1 LSCLG
6 TTCPKFG
13 KAVEIGR
20 RDHLAVPALRCL
32 DQRQP
37 VPVCDPPSAT
47 PAVHRR
53 HRDAEIQRKG
63 FQVGLHDAL
72 FANLA
77 NMSRPRTVAKPAID
91 QMQSTCDTLAM
102 TTTDLTRLPTKTEM
116 QDGFARR
123 VRRARITAGFKTQE
137 ELGSAIDM
145 HYSSVS
151 NWERGLQMC
160 HPTDMYRLALALGVT
175 TDWLIAGDERMLTQ
189 DARRRIHARG

>member
-1 LSCLG
+1 LNSLG
-6 TTCPKFG
+6 ATRPEFR

-32 DQRQP
+32 DQHQP
-37 VPVCDPPSAT
+37 VPVSNAART
-47 PAVHRR
+47 SPAMNRR
-53 HRDAEIQRKG
+53 HRDAEIQREG

-72 FANLA
+72 FAKPA
-77 NMSRPRTVAKPAID
+77 NMSRPYPVAKPAMD
-91 QMQSTCDTLAM
+91 QMQSTCQTLAM

-123 VRRARITAGFKTQE
+123 VRLARLTAGFKTQE

-189 DARRRIHARG
+189 DARRRLRARG

>member
-1 LSCLG
+1 LNRLR
-6 TTCPKFG
+6 TTSPELR

-37 VPVCDPPSAT
+37 VPVSNAPRAT
-47 PAVHRR
+47 PAVNRR
-53 HRDAEIQRKG
+53 HRDAEVQRKG
-63 FQVGLHDAL
+63 FQVGLHNAL
-72 FANLA
+72 FASLA
-77 NMSRPRTVAKPAID
+77 NMSSHDPVANPAID
-91 QMQSTCDTLAM
+91 QMQSTCQSLAM
-102 TTTDLTRLPTKTEM
+102 TTTTDPRLPTKTEM

-123 VRRARITAGFKTQE
+123 VRLARLTAGFKTQE

-145 HYSSVS
+145 HYSSIS

-189 DARRRIHARG
+189 DARRRLRARG